1 MRQKRTTVQRPVNDC
16 YLSPKPR
23 RDDVP
28 VTRPNTFSALTEMK
42 HCEVPDSFH
51 SLSTLSYAACAACA
65 TLCSPRSL
73 RHATLH
79 PLSAPQRARSAFR
92 ATARPL
98 RFPRHSAPAPLSA
111 PCCATLRSL
120 RYTAPC
126 YAPCATM
133 RPITRFCASQCYSAL
148 HSTAHPNLQMIG

>member
-51 SLSTLSYAACAACA
+51 SLLYPI
-65 TLCSPRSL
+65 LRSRRHSAPAHGAML
-73 RHATLH
+73 RHATLIALH
-79 PLSAPQRARSAFR
+79 R
-92 ATARPL
+92 
-98 RFPRHSAPAPLSA
+98 
-111 PCCATLRSL
+111 ATLRSL
-120 RYTAPC
+120 RYHAPHN
-126 YAPCATM
+126 ALLRFSMLFCATL
-133 RPITRFCASQCYSAL
+133 RSIPLLILLYK
-148 HSTAHPNLQMIG
+148 